1 MSAVGVRVL
10 AAFLLGACL
19 LGCTFLRQGP
29 CHLWAIKPC
38 CVDVE
43 FDLRQ
48 VLATVPGDVQVGA
61 CVDEKCVQP
70 TNSMSLRESSTG
82 TMASLVHLVQ
92 FGWSYDGGTFFVHQ
106 AAVDDPQ
113 VDLRLI
119 VRDHGRVVFDATRML
134 RLYEG
139 SINGPGCT
147 PAVFDGRV
155 LATPEGDLLQQ

>member
-1 MSAVGVRVL
+1 MPAVGVRVL

-19 LGCTFLRQGP
+19 LSCAFSRGP
-29 CHLWAIKPC
+29 CTKVGIWPC
-38 CVDVE
+38 CATVA

-70 TNSMSLRESSTG
+70 TKSMSPLGSSTG
-82 TMASLVHLVQ
+82 TMASNAHLVQ
-92 FGWSYDGGTFFVHQ
+92 FGWAYDGFTFFVHQ

-139 SINGPGCT
+139 SINGPGCSPT
-147 PAVFDGRV
+147 EVGGTV
-155 LATPEGDLLQQ
+155 LATPEGDLILQ

>member
-1 MSAVGVRVL
+1 MPAVGVRVL
-10 AAFLLGACL
+10 AALLLGACL
-19 LGCTFLRQGP
+19 LGCAFSRGP
-29 CHLWAIKPC
+29 CTKLGIWPC
-38 CVDVE
+38 CATVA

-70 TNSMSLRESSTG
+70 TKSMSPLGSSTG
-82 TMASLVHLVQ
+82 TMASNAHLVQ
-92 FGWSYDGGTFFVHQ
+92 FGWAYDGFTFFVHQ

-139 SINGPGCT
+139 SINGPGCSPT
-147 PAVFDGRV
+147 EVGGTV
-155 LATPEGDLLQQ
+155 LATPEGDLILQ